1 MTTLHLTEENFEA
14 EVLQADRPV
23 VVDFWATWCMPC
35 KQFGPIFEAA
45 AEEYAG
51 KITMGKIDVDEHKKL
66 AIKYKVLSIPTVI
79 MFKNGEVVQRH
90 SGGMTADEFKAWI
103 EALS

>member
-1 MTTLHLTEENFEA
+1 MSTLHLTEENFEA
-14 EVLQADRPV
+14 EVLQANTPV

-45 AEEYAG
+45 SEDYAG
-51 KITMGKIDVDEHKKL
+51 KVKMGKIDVDEFKKL

-79 MFKNGEVVQRH
+79 MFKDGEAVQRH
-90 SGGMTADEFKAWI
+90 SGGMNAEEFKSWVDK
-103 EALS
+103 EL